1 MTTATYRLGVNLPRG
16 PVVPSHQL
24 LVTVALVIAALAI
37 VISLAGIVLAA
48 LALGRDDGGVAQES
62 GSHSVAVVT
71 SVR

>member
-1 MTTATYRLGVNLPRG
+1 VHHPRG
-16 PVVPSHQL
+16 QVASTQQHSL

-48 LALGRDDGGVAQES
+48 VELGRGGTDAAQES
-62 GSHSVAVVT
+62 GSHSVDVVI

>member
-1 MTTATYRLGVNLPRG
+1 MNLPRW
-16 PVVPSHQL
+16 PVAPPDQRGL

-48 LALGRDDGGVAQES
+48 LALGREDGGVAQDS